1 MCGPCGPR
9 QGLWLSRWSGSRLG
23 GRGISSTSARPTPPA
38 EVELLKAVGAQRIAA
53 GQDPLPLDVA
63 APQEPAA
70 LEITS
75 SRMGRL
81 LDAIAA
87 VYRQLGFDQAC
98 GKDVVFEQLVTAR
111 IIEPTSKQDAA
122 RVLAEAGV
130 RALSYRTVKRRL
142 PGYAKPEWRD
152 RLSGACAAA
161 ADLGPSALILY
172 DVTTLWF
179 ETDTGD
185 GFREPGFS
193 KERRLDPQI
202 TVGLLTD
209 ATGMPLMID
218 AFEGNRAETTTII
231 PLIQR
236 FVAAHGIAG
245 VTVVADAG
253 MMSEAN
259 LAEIEDAG
267 WSFVIGGKLPE
278 VPYAI
283 KQWLRQ
289 PQPGA
294 GRRPGA
300 DPARHHGPEGRP
312 AAPHNPVPVQV
323 RPGPPECARHRA
335 AGHQGR
341 ESRRR
346 TSGDQTQPVRHPDRR
361 HPQHQ
366 PRARSEGPDAGRV
379 EALRHQHHRRRPG
392 WVIGAYHHLW
402 RIEHAFRMS
411 KHDLRARPVYH
422 HKRESIDAHLAIVF
436 AALAIS
442 HRTETRTGWTIK
454 KFVRTLRRYR
464 TIKINTG
471 SHTLTAED
479 PLPDEVREALA
490 AIHGGALVWPESGCI
505 RERAR
510 GVANRPCRPRQNRQ
524 HDACQRCHQT
534 RT

>member
-1 MCGPCGPR
+1 MAYVRTVRTSSGAVAV
-9 QGLWLSRWSGSRLG
+9 QVVWKSSRGSRDIEHLG
-23 GRGISSTSARPTPPA
+23 SAHTDA
-38 EVELLKAVGAQRIAA
+38 EVELLKAVATQRIAA
-53 GQDPLPLDVA
+53 GQDQLPLEVG
-63 APQEPAA
+63 APQEPSA
-70 LEITS
+70 LEITC

-87 VYRQLGFDQAC
+87 VYHQLGFDQAC

-142 PGYAKPEWRD
+142 RGYAKPEWRD
-152 RLSGACAAA
+152 RLSGACAATA
-161 ADLGPSALILY
+161 QLGPSALILY

-209 ATGMPLMID
+209 VTGMPLMID
-218 AFEGNRAETTTII
+218 AFEGNRAETKTII
-231 PLIQR
+231 PLVQR
-236 FVAAHGIAG
+236 FVSAHGIAG

-278 VPYAI
+278 VPYVI
-283 KQWLRQ
+283 KQWRQ
-289 PQPGA
+289 DNPDLEPANGTTLTQPVIMGPKADQRRRTTIYQYKTDRARRSVHGIEQQVAKAEKAVA
-294 GRRPGA
+294 GQAAIKRNRFVTLTGGTRTVNRDLEAKARALAGWKPYVTNIVDA
-300 DPARHHGPEGRP
+300 DPA
-312 AAPHNPVPVQV
+312 
-323 RPGPPECARHRA
+323 
-335 AGHQGR
+335 
-341 ESRRR
+341 
-346 TSGDQTQPVRHPDRR
+346 
-361 HPQHQ
+361 
-366 PRARSEGPDAGRV
+366 
-379 EALRHQHHRRRPG
+379 

-402 RIEHAFRMS
+402 RIEHALRMS

-422 HKRESIDAHLAIVF
+422 HKHESIDAHLAVVF

-442 HRTETRTGWTIK
+442 HRIEVRTGWTIK

-464 TIKINTG
+464 TVKINTG

-479 PLPDEVREALA
+479 PLSDDIRQALT
-490 AIHGGALVWPESGCI
+490 AIH
-505 RERAR
+505 
-510 GVANRPCRPRQNRQ
+510 
-524 HDACQRCHQT
+524 H
-534 RT
+534 RTH

>member
-1 MCGPCGPR
+1 MAYVRTVRTSSGAVAV
-9 QGLWLSRWSGSRLG
+9 QVVWKSSRGSREIEHLG
-23 GRGISSTSARPTPPA
+23 SAHTEA

-53 GQDPLPLDVA
+53 GQDQLPLDVA

-98 GKDVVFEQLVTAR
+98 GEDVVFEQLVTAR

-161 ADLGPSALILY
+161 AQLGPSALILY

-218 AFEGNRAETTTII
+218 AFEGNRAETKTMI
-231 PLIQR
+231 PLVQR

-283 KQWLRQ
+283 KQWRQ
-289 PQPGA
+289 TTP
-294 GRRPGA
+294 
-300 DPARHHGPEGRP
+300 
-312 AAPHNPVPVQV
+312 
-323 RPGPPECARHRA
+323 
-335 AGHQGR
+335 
-341 ESRRR
+341 
-346 TSGDQTQPVRHPDRR
+346 
-361 HPQHQ
+361 
-366 PRARSEGPDAGRV
+366 
-379 EALRHQHHRRRPG
+379 
-392 WVIGAYHHLW
+392 
-402 RIEHAFRMS
+402 
-411 KHDLRARPVYH
+411 
-422 HKRESIDAHLAIVF
+422 
-436 AALAIS
+436 
-442 HRTETRTGWTIK
+442 
-454 KFVRTLRRYR
+454 
-464 TIKINTG
+464 TG
-471 SHTLTAED
+471 SRPTA
-479 PLPDEVREALA
+479 
-490 AIHGGALVWPESGCI
+490 WC
-505 RERAR
+505 
-510 GVANRPCRPRQNRQ
+510 
-524 HDACQRCHQT
+524 
-534 RT
+534 

>member
-1 MCGPCGPR
+1 VAYVRTVRTSSGAVAV
-9 QGLWLSRWSGSRLG
+9 QVVWKSRRGSREIEHLG
-23 GRGISSTSARPTPPA
+23 SAHTAA
-38 EVELLKAVGAQRIAA
+38 EVEVLKAVAAQRIAA
-53 GQDPLPLDVA
+53 GQDQLPLDVA
-63 APQEPAA
+63 ATQEPMA

-87 VYRQLGFDQAC
+87 VYRQLGFDQTC
-98 GKDVVFEQLVTAR
+98 GKDAVFEQLVTAR

-142 PGYAKPEWRD
+142 PSYAKPEWRD

-161 ADLGPSALILY
+161 AQIGPSALVLY

-218 AFEGNRAETTTII
+218 AFEGNRAETKTMI
-231 PLIQR
+231 PLVQR

-245 VTVVADAG
+245 VTVIADAG

-259 LAEIEDAG
+259 LAEVENAG

-278 VPYAI
+278 VPYVI
-283 KQWLRQ
+283 SQWQRANPDAELANGTTLTQ
-289 PQPGA
+289 PMIM
-294 GRRPGA
+294 
-300 DPARHHGPEGRP
+300 GPKTD
-312 AAPHNPVPVQV
+312 Q
-323 RPGPPECARHRA
+323 
-335 AGHQGR
+335 
-341 ESRRR
+341 RRR
-346 TSGDQTQPVRHPDRR
+346 TTIYQYKTD
-361 HPQHQ
+361 
-366 PRARSEGPDAGRV
+366 RARRTLHGIDQQVAKAEKAVAGQAAIKRNRFVTLTGGSRAVNRDLETKARMLAGWKPYITNILDAD
-379 EALRHQHHRRRPG
+379 PS
-392 WVIGAYHHLW
+392 WVIGAYHQLW

-422 HKRESIDAHLAIVF
+422 HKRESIDAHLAVVF

-442 HRTETRTGWTIK
+442 HRIEVRTGWTIK
-454 KFVRTLRRYR
+454 KFVRALRRYR

-479 PLPDEVREALA
+479 PLPDDVRQALA
-490 AIHGGALVWPESGCI
+490 AIHQGA
-505 RERAR
+505 
-510 GVANRPCRPRQNRQ
+510 
-524 HDACQRCHQT
+524 H
-534 RT
+534 

>member
-1 MCGPCGPR
+1 VAYVRTVRTSSGAVAV
-9 QGLWLSRWSGSRLG
+9 QVVWKSSRGSRDIEHLG
-23 GRGISSTSARPTPPA
+23 SAHSDA
-38 EVELLKAVGAQRIAA
+38 EVELLKAVAAQRIAA
-53 GQDPLPLDVA
+53 GQDQLPLDVA
-63 APQEPAA
+63 AAQEPLA
-70 LEITS
+70 LEIVS

-87 VYRQLGFDQAC
+87 VYGQLGFDKAT
-98 GKDVVFEQLVTAR
+98 GRDAVFEQLVTAR

-142 PGYAKPEWRD
+142 PGYAAPEWRD
-152 RLSGACAAA
+152 RLSGVCTAA

-209 ATGMPLMID
+209 ASGMPLMIEG
-218 AFEGNRAETTTII
+218 FEGNRAETNTII
-231 PLIQR
+231 PLVQR

-259 LAEIEDAG
+259 LADIEGAG
-267 WSFVIGGKLPE
+267 WSFVIGGRLPE

-283 KQWLRQ
+283 SQWRRDNPDLEPADGMTLIQ
-289 PQPGA
+289 PTVMGPKADQRRRTTIYQYKTDRARRLLHGIDQQVAKAEKAVA
-294 GRRPGA
+294 GQAAIKRNRFVTLTGGTRAVNRDLETKARTLAGWKPYVTNILDA
-300 DPARHHGPEGRP
+300 DPA
-312 AAPHNPVPVQV
+312 
-323 RPGPPECARHRA
+323 
-335 AGHQGR
+335 
-341 ESRRR
+341 
-346 TSGDQTQPVRHPDRR
+346 
-361 HPQHQ
+361 
-366 PRARSEGPDAGRV
+366 
-379 EALRHQHHRRRPG
+379 
-392 WVIGAYHHLW
+392 WVIGAYHQLW

-422 HKRESIDAHLAIVF
+422 HKRESIDAHLAVVF

-442 HRTETRTGWTIK
+442 HRIEARTGWTIK
-454 KFVRTLRRYR
+454 KFVRALRRYR
-464 TIKINTG
+464 TVKINTG
-471 SHTLTAED
+471 SHTVTAED
-479 PLPDEVREALA
+479 PLPDDVRQALA
-490 AIHGGALVWPESGCI
+490 AIHQGA
-505 RERAR
+505 
-510 GVANRPCRPRQNRQ
+510 
-524 HDACQRCHQT
+524 H
-534 RT
+534 

>member
-1 MCGPCGPR
+1 VAV
-9 QGLWLSRWSGSRLG
+9 QVVWKSSRGSRDIEHLG
-23 GRGISSTSARPTPPA
+23 SAHSDA
-38 EVELLKAVGAQRIAA
+38 EVELLKAVAAQRIAA
-53 GQDPLPLDVA
+53 GQDQLPLDVA
-63 APQEPAA
+63 AAQEPLA
-70 LEITS
+70 LEIVS

-87 VYRQLGFDQAC
+87 VYGQLGFDKAT
-98 GKDVVFEQLVTAR
+98 GRDAVFEQLVTAR

-142 PGYAKPEWRD
+142 PGYAAPEWRD
-152 RLSGACAAA
+152 RLSGVCAAA

-209 ATGMPLMID
+209 ASGMPLMIEG
-218 AFEGNRAETTTII
+218 FEGNRAETNTII
-231 PLIQR
+231 PLVQR

-259 LAEIEDAG
+259 LADIEGAG
-267 WSFVIGGKLPE
+267 WSFVIGGRLPE

-283 KQWLRQ
+283 SQWRRDNPDLEPADGMTLTQ
-289 PQPGA
+289 PTVMGPKADQRRRTTIYQYKTDRARRLLHGIDQQVAKAEKAVA
-294 GRRPGA
+294 GQAAIKRNRFVTLTGGTRAVNRDLETKARTLAGWKPYVTNLLDA
-300 DPARHHGPEGRP
+300 DPA
-312 AAPHNPVPVQV
+312 
-323 RPGPPECARHRA
+323 
-335 AGHQGR
+335 
-341 ESRRR
+341 
-346 TSGDQTQPVRHPDRR
+346 
-361 HPQHQ
+361 
-366 PRARSEGPDAGRV
+366 
-379 EALRHQHHRRRPG
+379 
-392 WVIGAYHHLW
+392 WVIGAYHQLW

-422 HKRESIDAHLAIVF
+422 HKRESIDAHLAVVF

-442 HRTETRTGWTIK
+442 HRIEARTGWTIK
-454 KFVRTLRRYR
+454 KFVRALRRYR
-464 TIKINTG
+464 TVKINTG
-471 SHTLTAED
+471 SHTVTAED
-479 PLPDEVREALA
+479 PVPDDVRQALA
-490 AIHGGALVWPESGCI
+490 AIHQGA
-505 RERAR
+505 
-510 GVANRPCRPRQNRQ
+510 
-524 HDACQRCHQT
+524 H
-534 RT
+534 

>member
-1 MCGPCGPR
+1 VAYVRTVRTSSGAVAV
-9 QGLWLSRWSGSRLG
+9 QVVWKSSRGSREIEHLG
-23 GRGISSTSARPTPPA
+23 SAHSDA
-38 EVELLKAVGAQRIAA
+38 EVELLKAVAAQRIAA

-63 APQEPAA
+63 AAQEPLA
-70 LEITS
+70 LEIVS

-87 VYRQLGFDQAC
+87 VYGQLGFDKAT
-98 GKDVVFEQLVTAR
+98 GRDAVFEQLVTAR

-142 PGYAKPEWRD
+142 PGYATPQWRD
-152 RLSGACAAA
+152 RLSGVCAAA

-209 ATGMPLMID
+209 ASGMPLMID
-218 AFEGNRAETTTII
+218 AFEGNRAETKTMI
-231 PLIQR
+231 PLVQR

-259 LAEIEDAG
+259 LADIEGAG
-267 WSFVIGGKLPE
+267 WSFVIGGRLPE

-283 KQWLRQ
+283 SQWRRDNPDLETADGMTLTQ
-289 PQPGA
+289 PTVMGPKADQRRRTTLYQYKTDRARRLLHGIDQQVAKAEKAVA
-294 GRRPGA
+294 GHAAIKRNRFVTLTGGTRAVNRDLETKARALAGWKPYVTNLLDA
-300 DPARHHGPEGRP
+300 DPA
-312 AAPHNPVPVQV
+312 
-323 RPGPPECARHRA
+323 
-335 AGHQGR
+335 
-341 ESRRR
+341 
-346 TSGDQTQPVRHPDRR
+346 
-361 HPQHQ
+361 
-366 PRARSEGPDAGRV
+366 
-379 EALRHQHHRRRPG
+379 
-392 WVIGAYHHLW
+392 WVIGAYHQLW

-422 HKRESIDAHLAIVF
+422 HKRESIDAHLAVVF

-442 HRTETRTGWTIK
+442 HRIEARTGWTIK
-454 KFVRTLRRYR
+454 KFVRALRRYR
-464 TIKINTG
+464 TLKINTG
-471 SHTLTAED
+471 SHTVTAED
-479 PLPDEVREALA
+479 PLPDDVRQALA
-490 AIHGGALVWPESGCI
+490 AIHQGA
-505 RERAR
+505 
-510 GVANRPCRPRQNRQ
+510 
-524 HDACQRCHQT
+524 H
-534 RT
+534 